1 VANQLYSA
9 YVFLRQVEHSIQAF
23 KDEQTHQMPINE
35 LEQKCI
41 ALSLGFDDFE
51 ALQDVLGEYQGFVRE
66 QFDHLLKEDNPTDSL
81 EVEPFLASRSNVANV
96 TEYMRLLDWDAESEQ
111 KVIQFLNSKKVQQ
124 LKATEWLRLK
134 RSLQLILPRF
144 NDENLRGSLL
154 SPMIRLMDAICQ
166 RSMYLVLFYENPQ
179 TIDRLFLVAAASPW
193 VMNQMVQWPA
203 LLQEL
208 LAEHPFSLTSSK
220 SVIANSLRQQS
231 LRIPLDALEEQMDM
245 LRYFK
250 MAHMIPIVL
259 ADVSDKLMV
268 FSVSQYLT
276 ELAEVML
283 DYALDLVW
291 HQMTKKHGLPTANGK
306 SLVDMPFAIVAYGK
320 LGGEELSYSSDL
332 DLVFLYDAPL
342 MDQTDGAAPVSNSVF
357 FTRLAQR
364 VIHVISTRT
373 QLGLLYEVDV
383 RLRPSG
389 NKGLLVSSVDAFER
403 YHLNEAWVW
412 EQQAI
417 VRSRVVAGSPAIKMK
432 FSDFRTRL
440 LTQPRDKGDVA
451 KEVAAM
457 REKML
462 ATITPVYAKKED
474 ANIFDV
480 KHSRWGIIDVEFM
493 VQYAVLAFGHQF
505 NALVRYTDN
514 LRILEVMADSG
525 LITDEQ
531 RFQLV
536 DAYKAY
542 REWAHSRALK
552 QEKNEIDTRQVGV
565 YRSHVKAIWQQLIEK
580 TISN

>member
-1 VANQLYSA
+1 
-9 YVFLRQVEHSIQAF
+9 
-23 KDEQTHQMPINE
+23 
-35 LEQKCI
+35 
-41 ALSLGFDDFE
+41 
-51 ALQDVLGEYQGFVRE
+51 
-66 QFDHLLKEDNPTDSL
+66 
-81 EVEPFLASRSNVANV
+81 
-96 TEYMRLLDWDAESEQ
+96 
-111 KVIQFLNSKKVQQ
+111 
-124 LKATEWLRLK
+124 
-134 RSLQLILPRF
+134 
-144 NDENLRGSLL
+144 
-154 SPMIRLMDAICQ
+154 
-166 RSMYLVLFYENPQ
+166 
-179 TIDRLFLVAAASPW
+179 
-193 VMNQMVQWPA
+193 
-203 LLQEL
+203 
-208 LAEHPFSLTSSK
+208 
-220 SVIANSLRQQS
+220 
-231 LRIPLDALEEQMDM
+231 
-245 LRYFK
+245 
-250 MAHMIPIVL
+250 
-259 ADVSDKLMV
+259 
-268 FSVSQYLT
+268 
-276 ELAEVML
+276 
-283 DYALDLVW
+283 
-291 HQMTKKHGLPTANGK
+291 
-306 SLVDMPFAIVAYGK
+306 MPFAIVAYGK